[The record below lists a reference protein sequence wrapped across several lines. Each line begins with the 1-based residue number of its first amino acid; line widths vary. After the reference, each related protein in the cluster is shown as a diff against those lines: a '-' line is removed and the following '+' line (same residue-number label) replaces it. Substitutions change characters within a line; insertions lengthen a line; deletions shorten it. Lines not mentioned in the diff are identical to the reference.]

1 MDYIKRKD
9 FEDIQKYNIL
19 ELGIKK
25 EVFVEKAALKVIKNI
40 DLLHRETFAIV
51 CGITE
56 NGAYGLSIARNL
68 IALNKYVE
76 IYIVDNT
83 KEASDDFKIQF
94 DIIKK
99 MNIEVNY
106 LETIEE
112 LELFSSKLKKV
123 NTIIDAITGIEFDN
137 IFRGPTEYIIDTI
150 NKSRIY
156 TISVDLPSGMDY
168 DTGKVHVAYVDC
180 DLVVT
185 FEKTKLGLENVSN
198 IHKFEVKVE
207 KLGFVKRGK
216 DVRYKTY

>member
-112 LELFSSKLKKV
+112 LELFSSKLEKV